1 VAPVSSEV
9 AAFLVSDRRPS
20 SLVSIGG
27 RDADSAKGAD
37 DAPSLNEDSVNKASH
52 FRSVEPIGLRVIPS
66 PLYGPSEDSYFS
78 PLLKDV
84 SALSV
89 R

>member
-1 VAPVSSEV
+1 MAPISSEV
-9 AAFLVSDRRPS
+9 AAFLVSDRGQS
-20 SLVSIGG
+20 SVVPISG

-37 DAPSLNEDSVNKASH
+37 APSLNEDSVNMASH
-52 FRSVEPIGLRVIPS
+52 FRSVEPIGLRVIHS
-66 PLYGPSEDSYFS
+66 PLYGPSEDHSCFS
-78 PLLKDV
+78 PLVKDA